1 MSESNYTELKESM
14 ESKEKELL
22 LKAKQGDQFAFEQLV
37 YLYDRSVLS
46 IAMRFVNDPDE
57 AKDIYQE
64 VFIRIFKGLKNFEF
78 RSEFSTWIFRITT
91 NVCLT
96 HKAKSK
102 EKMKVSLDNDLVD
115 ENNDNGFKEIPYDG
129 ISPEEEISSRN
140 LGQFIDEAVGRLS
153 ERQKITF
160 VLKHYEGYKIREIA
174 EMLNC
179 KEGTV
184 KKYLFDAVKNLR
196 KQLEPLGAFQT

>member
-1 MSESNYTELKESM
+1 M
-14 ESKEKELL
+14 ESIEKELL

-37 YLYDRSVLS
+37 YRYDRSVLS
-46 IAMRFVNDPDE
+46 IAVRFVNDPDE

-64 VFIRIFKGLKNFEF
+64 VFIRVFKGLKNFEF

-102 EKMKVSLDNDLVD
+102 EKMKVSLNNDLDD
-115 ENNDNGFKEIPYDG
+115 ENNDTGFKEILYDG

-140 LGQFIDEAVGRLS
+140 LGEFIDEAVGRLS

-184 KKYLFDAVKNLR
+184 KKYLFDAIKNLK

>member
-1 MSESNYTELKESM
+1 MESN
-14 ESKEKELL
+14 EKELL

-37 YLYDRSVLS
+37 YRYDRSVLS

-64 VFIRIFKGLKNFEF
+64 VFIRIFKGLKKFEF

-96 HKAKSK
+96 YKARSK
-102 EKMKVSLDNDLVD
+102 ERMKVSLYNEKVD
-115 ENNDNGFKEIPYDG
+115 ENNDTRFKEILYNG
-129 ISPEEEISSRN
+129 ISPEEETSSKII
-140 LGQFIDEAVGRLS
+140 GEFIDEAVGNLS

-174 EMLNC
+174 EMLDC

-184 KKYLFDAVKNLR
+184 KKYLFDAIKNLK
-196 KQLEPLGAFQT
+196 KQLKPLVAYQI

>member
-1 MSESNYTELKESM
+1 M
-14 ESKEKELL
+14 ESKERELIN
-22 LKAKQGDQFAFEQLV
+22 KAIQGDQYAFEQLV

-64 VFIRIFKGLKNFEF
+64 VFIRVFKGLKKFEF
-78 RSEFSTWIFRITT
+78 RSEFSTWIYRITT

-96 HKAKSK
+96 HKSRSK
-102 EKMKVSLDNDLVD
+102 EQMKVSF
-115 ENNDNGFKEIPYDG
+115 NNELINEDDDFLSKEIRDSG
-129 ISPEEEISSRN
+129 MSPEEEASIKN
-140 LGQFIDEAVGRLS
+140 LGEFIEEAVENLS

-160 VLKHYEGYKIREIA
+160 ILKHYEGYKIREIA
-174 EMLNC
+174 EILDC

-184 KKYLFDAVKNLR
+184 KKYLFDAIKNL
-196 KQLEPLGAFQT
+196 KNSLKLLVAYQT